1 MKEDFL
7 WRFQIHLWKIE
18 IFLQQKASIDEL
30 LLLQH
35 DKGEWQVVF
44 YLAAGIYLAGC
55 VIFGL
60 FASGHRQ
67 AWAEVPT
74 GYMSQVDENSRDDL

>member
-1 MKEDFL
+1 MTKY
-7 WRFQIHLWKIE
+7 
-18 IFLQQKASIDEL
+18 LQKMTCKFSF
-30 LLLQH
+30 LQH

-55 VIFGL
+55 VIYGL

-67 AWAEVPT
+67 SWAEVPT
-74 GYMSQVDENSRDDL
+74 GYMSQVDENIKDDL